1 MGETAKWGATG
12 EPFGA
17 QPDKPSV
24 ARIYDYLLGG
34 YHNFEIDRQ
43 TAEKFAAIFPDLA
56 LTAQVN
62 RAFLRRAAS
71 FVSRQGLDQFI
82 DLGSGIPTVGNV
94 HEIVRLQN
102 PAARVVYVD
111 IEPVAIAHSE
121 ALLGNEPGVAAI
133 LADVRRPQ
141 DVLDH
146 PRTRALIDFSRP
158 VGLFAVAML
167 HYITDDA
174 EAERV
179 IERFKDALPAG
190 SFMTIGVWTY
200 DDAPRDVME
209 QYARMTEMLTTP
221 GRPRPRE
228 TILRYFNGLE
238 LVEPGLVHSPQWRP
252 DGPADL
258 LVDEPQRS
266 VTWVGVGYKP

>member
-1 MGETAKWGATG
+1 MGETTVWGALG
-12 EPFGA
+12 ESFDA

-34 YHNFEIDRQ
+34 YHNFDIDRQ

-62 RAFLRRAAS
+62 RAFLRRAAL
-71 FVSRQGLDQFI
+71 FLSRQGLTQFI
-82 DLGSGIPTVGNV
+82 DLGSGVPTVGNV
-94 HEIVRLQN
+94 HEIVRLHN

-111 IEPVAIAHSE
+111 VEPVAIAHSE
-121 ALLGNEPGVAAI
+121 AMLAGSPGVTAI

-141 DVLDH
+141 DVLEH

-179 IERFKDALPAG
+179 IDYFKDALPSG
-190 SFMTIGVWTY
+190 SYITIGVWTY
-200 DDAPRDVME
+200 DDAPHDVME
-209 QYARMTEMLTTP
+209 QYARMSQVLTTP
-221 GRPRPRE
+221 GRPRPFA
-228 TILRYFNGLE
+228 TIRRYFNGFE

-252 DGPADL
+252 DGPSDL
-258 LVDEPQRS
+258 LLGEPQRS
-266 VTWVGVGYKP
+266 VTWVGVAYKP